1 MSACSK
7 SETVNHLEIAH
18 QALARGAWEVARAW
32 FEDSLEIEETGEA
45 WEGVAIAAWWQN
57 DAGTALPARRRAYRI
72 YREADDRLGA
82 ARVAAFHAIDYCSF
96 RNEPAIA
103 SGWLRRAHRL
113 LEGQPLAPEHAMVL
127 LWEGHIALS
136 VKQDTGRARD
146 LSRRAFELSRSIDQ
160 LDWQMFALALEGLA
174 MVYDGE
180 VEEGMRYLDEAATTA
195 VAGDLHDL
203 DAIGTICCY
212 LIMAC
217 ERVQDYAR
225 AAQWCDMI
233 KQVSA
238 RWSYRLLFSL
248 CTTHYAGVLIGRG
261 RWDEA
266 EAVLTD
272 AIAELAES
280 HPAMT
285 ADGVVRLAELRRRQ
299 GRLEEAEA
307 LFKQVDGQPLRWLAR
322 EYVLLGRAR
331 LAIEQS
337 DPLRAI
343 DLTDRFMRTL
353 GPADHFERASGMIM
367 LTRARAAL
375 GDGDNS
381 PCDAYPSLEDL
392 DLKLT
397 SPAIV
402 AAARYAQG
410 MLAATS
416 GDLED
421 ARRRFED
428 AVDVFAA
435 SGAPY
440 ELGLARLELSAV
452 LTTLGRHESA
462 REEAR
467 RAWVTLRDLGAS
479 TEAQRAR
486 HLLEGREG
494 TCSKST
500 NGSIDSD
507 SLTQRE
513 RQVLRLVAD
522 GFTDREIAAHLE
534 LSVHTVHRHLGNVR
548 AKLDVPSRSAAVSK
562 AARLGLI

>member
-1 MSACSK
+1 MSAFTK
-7 SETVNHLEIAH
+7 PEPVNHLEIAH
-18 QALARGAWEVARAW
+18 EALSRGAWEVARAW
-32 FEDSLEIEETGEA
+32 FEDSLEVQETGEA

-72 YREADDRLGA
+72 YREADDRRGA

-103 SGWLRRAHRL
+103 NGWIRRAHRL

-136 VKQDTGRARD
+136 IEQDTGRARD
-146 LSRRAFELSRSIDQ
+146 LSRRAFELSRSIGA
-160 LDWQMFALALEGLA
+160 LDWQMFALALDGLA
-174 MVYDGE
+174 MVCDGE
-180 VEEGMRYLDEAATTA
+180 VEEGMRYLDEAATAA

-217 ERVQDYAR
+217 EHVQDYAR
-225 AAQWCDMI
+225 AAQWCDMV

-261 RWDEA
+261 QWDEA

-272 AIAELAES
+272 AIAELSES

-285 ADGVVRLAELRRRQ
+285 ADGVARLAELRRRQ
-299 GRLEEAEA
+299 GRLDEADA
-307 LFKQVDGQPLRWLAR
+307 LFKQLDGQPLRWLAR

-337 DPLRAI
+337 DPQLAI

-353 GPADHFERASGMIM
+353 GPTDHFEHASGMIM

-375 GDGDNS
+375 GGEDNH
-381 PCDAYPSLEDL
+381 PCECVASLDDL
-392 DLKLT
+392 DPKAA
-397 SPAIV
+397 SPALV
-402 AAARYAQG
+402 GAARYAQG
-410 MLAATS
+410 MLAAKS

-428 AVDVFAA
+428 AIDAFST

-440 ELGLARLELSAV
+440 EQGLARLELSAV

-486 HLLEGREG
+486 NLLEGRAGAWSE
-494 TCSKST
+494 ST
-500 NGSIDSD
+500 NGSIHSG

-522 GFTDREIAAHLE
+522 GFTDKEIAERLE
-534 LSVHTVHRHLGNVR
+534 LSAHTIHRHLGNVR
-548 AKLDVPSRSAAVSK
+548 TKLDVPSRSAAVSK